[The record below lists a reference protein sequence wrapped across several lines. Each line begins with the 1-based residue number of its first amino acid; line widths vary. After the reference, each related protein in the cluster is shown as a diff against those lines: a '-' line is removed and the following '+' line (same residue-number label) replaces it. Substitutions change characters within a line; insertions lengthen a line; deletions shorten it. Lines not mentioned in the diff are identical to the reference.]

1 MEGPLRTPLRMQ
13 CDSEKQMKSA
23 DTNAP
28 RTSQLLPTT
37 VVGSYPQPEW
47 LIDRRKLQSFGVP
60 RVRAPEIWRVP
71 EDLLEQ
77 AQDDA
82 TVVAIHEMER
92 ADIDIITD
100 GEIRRESYS
109 NRFATGLEGIDSLHP
124 SVIERAGHTIPV
136 PRVVGK
142 IRRVRPAEVR
152 DVEFLRRNSNRLI
165 KATLPG
171 PFTMAQQAQNDF
183 YGDFEEL
190 IMDLASAVNQE
201 ARDLKAAGAD
211 VIQLDEPWL
220 RMDPKRA
227 NLYAVPALD
236 RALEGIDGAT
246 AVHLCFGYAQLVKD
260 KPAAYSFLQ
269 QLGASTVKQISLE
282 AAQPNIDLGV
292 LKDLAGKTIILGV
305 VSIDDATTETP
316 GEVADRIRKAL
327 SYVSVEHL
335 IPAPDCGMKYLS
347 RDIAFRKLQALV
359 QGAAMVRSERL

>member
-1 MEGPLRTPLRMQ
+1 M
-13 CDSEKQMKSA
+13 
-23 DTNAP
+23 
-28 RTSQLLPTT
+28 
-37 VVGSYPQPEW
+37 
-47 LIDRRKLQSFGVP
+47 RR
-60 RVRAPEIWRVP
+60 W
-71 EDLLEQ
+71 
-77 AQDDA
+77 
-82 TVVAIHEMER
+82 
-92 ADIDIITD
+92 
-100 GEIRRESYS
+100 
-109 NRFATGLEGIDSLHP
+109 SL
-124 SVIERAGHTIPV
+124 SD
-136 PRVVGK
+136 K
-142 IRRVRPAEVR
+142 IRRVRPVEMR
-152 DVEFLRRNSNRLI
+152 DVEFLRRNTDRLI

-183 YGDFEEL
+183 YADFEEL

-201 ARDLKAAGAD
+201 AHDLKAAGAD

-236 RALEGIDGAT
+236 RALEGIEGAT

-305 VSIDDATTETP
+305 VSIDDATTET
-316 GEVADRIRKAL
+316 
-327 SYVSVEHL
+327 HL

-359 QGAAMVRSERL
+359 QGAAMVRSECC